1 MGIAE
6 IRLEDREQ
14 IVTQMANHFAVLQI
28 KGELDQILCGLSE
41 TLDTLELIRSNP
53 AVMRPLFIS
62 SDSPPL
68 TADGVFD
75 MFFMSYSPQGSNA
88 REQEESVGLH
98 WYGFLQKVE
107 G

>member
-14 IVTQMANHFAVLQI
+14 IVMQMANHFAVLHI
-28 KGELDQILCGLSE
+28 KGELDQISCGLSE

-53 AVMRPLFIS
+53 AVMRPLFVPS
-62 SDSPPL
+62 NNPPL

-75 MFFMSYSPQGSNA
+75 RFFISYSPQASNA

-98 WYGFLQKVE
+98 WYGFLQTV
-107 G
+107 GG